1 MANRL
6 RLEEMDKVLDF
17 ADKHIEKQNFDGAVV
32 VLHAAIKQMVAT
44 LNGMNLDQEKDP
56 HVNIYNNED
65 CGQDKQ

>member
-17 ADKHIEKQNFDGAVV
+17 ADKHIETQNFDGAVV